1 MLSSL
6 SQVININVLND
17 WEPTLLDY
25 LADLQAGIEELK
37 CRSSD

>member
-6 SQVININVLND
+6 NQVININALND
-17 WEPTLLDY
+17 WEPTLSDY

-37 CRSSD
+37 CRSSN